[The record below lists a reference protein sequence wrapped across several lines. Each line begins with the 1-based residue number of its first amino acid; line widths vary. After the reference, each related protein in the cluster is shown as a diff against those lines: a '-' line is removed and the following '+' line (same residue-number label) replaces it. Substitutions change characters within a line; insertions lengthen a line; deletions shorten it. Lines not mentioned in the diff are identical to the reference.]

1 MIRRKEGRTLLVD
14 FNFGSPIKSSDDLV
28 EAQTSRFITKESSI
42 EETEGFLCKKCLGA
56 YEKERLVNNYDII
69 NEELE
74 EGGYDLNPDMDEEL
88 KCQYCLKRR
97 RDTDAVCLVDGL
109 PSCINCSSSKKL
121 ESTNDLNYSSLG
133 QILNETV
140 LLNGSITEK
149 KKGMKR
155 FKTEADLG
163 SEKRNTQ
170 ADVFQSK
177 SLSDFQN
184 SISEEKQQSTSHSRK
199 KRSMM
204 SGTHHHTLSLNLN
217 SVYDNSNE
225 ETNSSAQKTKIS
237 FHEYSH
243 KEIDNKIMHLVSP
256 KSNMELKFKTNNIN
270 FLQIEKMCKSLDYI
284 FENTSKISINLPIIC
299 QAPKNTRVDL
309 DILRKLEQNGNYLLI
324 LLDDKN
330 EFLFGLV
337 LNTFS
342 GKKVGKLFKK
352 FHVVDEI
359 QMHKANKASHIE
371 YLDAIL
377 ENVIIKNNL
386 LNVENY
392 FNFDLITFKFNVDNA
407 KLNKFLTISRNRD
420 LLSSGISFMNI
431 YDMC

>member
-1 MIRRKEGRTLLVD
+1 MIRRKEGRTLLLD
-14 FNFGSPIKSSDDLV
+14 FNFGSPIKSSEETAEDQ
-28 EAQTSRFITKESSI
+28 ASRYITKESSI
-42 EETEGFLCKKCLGA
+42 QETEGFLCKSCLGA
-56 YEKERLVNNYDII
+56 YEKERQVNNYDII

-74 EGGYDLNPDMDEEL
+74 EGGYDLNPDMEEEL
-88 KCQYCLKRR
+88 KCQYCLKKR

-140 LLNGSITEK
+140 LLNGSLNEK
-149 KKGMKR
+149 KKGIKR
-155 FKTEADLG
+155 MRTNIDMG
-163 SEKRNTQ
+163 SERRNAQ
-170 ADVFQSK
+170 VDVFQSK
-177 SLSDFQN
+177 SLSEFQN
-184 SISEEKQQSTSHSRK
+184 SISEEKEKFGSHSRK
-199 KRSMM
+199 KRSMF

-217 SVYDNSNE
+217 SAYENSIE
-225 ETNSSAQKTKIS
+225 EINGSAQKTKIS
-237 FHEYSH
+237 FHEYTH

-284 FENTSKISINLPIIC
+284 FENTSKVSINLPIIY
-299 QAPKNTRVDL
+299 QAPKNSKADL
-309 DILRKLEQNGNYLLI
+309 DILKKLEQNGNYLLI

-371 YLDAIL
+371 YLDVIL
-377 ENVIIKNNL
+377 ENIIIRNNL
-386 LNVENY
+386 LNVEYY
-392 FNFDLITFKFNVDNA
+392 FNFDLSTYKFNVENA